1 VRSATFA
8 LRDHACI
15 PNASAPVSIVDMFL
29 MGGDHGILIA
39 LIWVLSVRSASVGD
53 RVDLS
58 CTERTLPDIDCLVN
72 YLTKLVP

>member
-1 VRSATFA
+1 MRSAAFA

-15 PNASAPVSIVDMFL
+15 LNASAPVSIVDMFA
-29 MGGDHGILIA
+29 MGGDRGMLIA

-58 CTERTLPDIDCLVN
+58 RTERTLSDIDCLVN
-72 YLTKLVP
+72 YLTNLVP

>member
-1 VRSATFA
+1 
-8 LRDHACI
+8 
-15 PNASAPVSIVDMFL
+15 MFL